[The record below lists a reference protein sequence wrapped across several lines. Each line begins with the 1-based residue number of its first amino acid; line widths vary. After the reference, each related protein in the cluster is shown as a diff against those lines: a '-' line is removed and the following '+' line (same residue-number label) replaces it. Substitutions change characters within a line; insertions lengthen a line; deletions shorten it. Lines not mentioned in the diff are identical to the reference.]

1 MKTPCMSGS
10 VFASPLFSLNSW
22 PFKPPILSLHPH
34 KNERFCWFPCFIT
47 VAFCPEI
54 QIACFLV
61 HTWNCQMPLE
71 KTSCSFSFCLPGIL
85 IPHPQCIFSFSYV
98 YMDFK
103 FLFVCGVF
111 SAFLVNLNNTGLPQ
125 VHHSIQ
131 IEIWVQ
137 CKWKHVSRSQEDCR
151 SLGLCSSD
159 NRIIYYQNCKTFENE
174 KSVINN

>member
-1 MKTPCMSGS
+1 MSGS

-71 KTSCSFSFCLPGIL
+71 KSSCSFSFCLPGIL
-85 IPHPQCIFSFSYV
+85 IPHPQCVFSFSYV

-111 SAFLVNLNNTGLPQ
+111 SALLVNLNNNTGLPQ
-125 VHHSIQ
+125 GTPFHSNQ
-131 IEIWVQ
+131 NLSSVQ
-137 CKWKHVSRSQEDCR
+137 MKACLQDPGGLQVFGALFKWQ
-151 SLGLCSSD
+151 
-159 NRIIYYQNCKTFENE
+159 
-174 KSVINN
+174 